1 MLWAKLLTRLSQ
13 TVNEELLKQNELLKA
28 QVLELQQHQ
37 QGRIRYTEFFKRHM
51 ARLAKGLSSTALEAA
66 CLVVR
71 PSTVLRW
78 HRELI
83 AKKFDGSKNRSYPGR
98 PRIGSAMES
107 LIIEMAEDN
116 RWGAL
121 RIQGALKHIGHT
133 VSHQTV
139 LNVLKRHGL
148 HPSPYRIADDS
159 WAKFLKVHLA
169 VTVAT
174 DFLTQE
180 VITAK
185 GYVTYYIL
193 FFIRLDTR
201 RVHVAGI
208 TQYPNQNWMLQVARN
223 LTGVDEAFLD
233 ESRYLICDRDTKYT
247 RQFRRLF
254 REHGI
259 KTIRLPPYSPNL
271 NAYAERWVRSIKED
285 CLNHLVLLGEG
296 SLRHAVSEYVEFY
309 NHERPHQGLENELVV
324 FQSTKISA
332 EDCVKVRSRLG
343 GLLNFYYR

>member
-13 TVNEELLKQNELLKA
+13 TVNEELLTQNELLKA

-51 ARLAKGLSSTALEAA
+51 AR
-66 CLVVR
+66 
-71 PSTVLRW
+71 
-78 HRELI
+78 I
-83 AKKFDGSKNRSYPGR
+83 
-98 PRIGSAMES
+98 
-107 LIIEMAEDN
+107 IIEMAEDN

-121 RIQGALKHIGHT
+121 RIQGALKHLGHA

-139 LNVLKRHGL
+139 LNVLKRQAL
-148 HPSPYRIADDS
+148 HPSPNRVADDS
-159 WAKFLKVHLA
+159 WAKFLRVHLA

-180 VITAK
+180 VITVK

-193 FFIRLDTR
+193 FFIKLDTR

-208 TQYPNQNWMLQVARN
+208 TQHPNQNWMLQVARN

-254 REHGI
+254 RDHGI

-271 NAYAERWVRSIKED
+271 NAYAERWVCSIKED
-285 CLNHLVLLGEG
+285 CLNHLIFLGEG
-296 SLRHAVSEYVEFY
+296 SLRNAVPEYVNFY
-309 NHERPHQGLENELVV
+309 NHERPHQGLENELVESQLAE
-324 FQSTKISA
+324 FSA
-332 EDCVKVRSRLG
+332 EDGVKVKSRLG
-343 GLLNFYYR
+343 GLLNFYHR